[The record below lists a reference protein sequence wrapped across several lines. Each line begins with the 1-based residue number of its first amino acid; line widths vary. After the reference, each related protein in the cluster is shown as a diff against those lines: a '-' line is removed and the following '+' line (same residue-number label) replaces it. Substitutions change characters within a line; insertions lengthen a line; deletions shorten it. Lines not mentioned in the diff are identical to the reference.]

1 MTIVDVDMSSIY
13 AFNVFYLIRL
23 INAIFFFDMC
33 YVEELIFVQVPVGF
47 LELLFSMINWL
58 EETDR
63 STNENY
69 LGTKNSN

>member
-1 MTIVDVDMSSIY
+1 
-13 AFNVFYLIRL
+13 
-23 INAIFFFDMC
+23 MC
-33 YVEELIFVQVPVGF
+33 YVEELIFVQVPEGF
-47 LELLFSMINWL
+47 LELWFSMINWL